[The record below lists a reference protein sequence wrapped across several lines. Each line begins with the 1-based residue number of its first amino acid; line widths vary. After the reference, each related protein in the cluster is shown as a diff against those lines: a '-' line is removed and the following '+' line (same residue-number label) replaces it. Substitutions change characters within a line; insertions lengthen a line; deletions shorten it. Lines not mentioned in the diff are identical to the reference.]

1 MIDNPQRRVMPKEYS
16 EKFDNVFDRWMNQGT
31 GDCLDFH
38 YTLVELNQFM
48 REIEQRQRHND

>member
-48 REIEQRQRHND
+48 REIEQRHND